1 LKNRERLKKQIN
13 FISEI
18 DKLKNIGRQT
28 YLIHDDRHEN
38 DAEHSWHI
46 AVMALILS
54 EYAEER
60 RLDILRVV
68 KMLLIHDIVEI
79 DAGDT
84 FIYDTEGNKDKWER
98 EQKAAERIFHLLPD
112 DQAKEL
118 YELWE
123 EFEEKES
130 EESKF
135 AASLDRFQPLLHN
148 YLTRGKA
155 WKEHNIQSRQV
166 KQRNEHMNNGS
177 SRLWNYAK
185 KLINSAVKRGYLHK

>member
-1 LKNRERLKKQIN
+1 MKNRERLKKQIN

-18 DKLKNIGRQT
+18 DKLKNIHRQT

-46 AVMALILS
+46 AIMALILS
-54 EYAEER
+54 EYAEEKG
-60 RLDILRVV
+60 LDLLRVV

-84 FIYDTEGNKDKWER
+84 FIYDTEGNKDKQER
-98 EQKAAERIFHLLPD
+98 EQLAAQRIFHLLPD

-118 YELWE
+118 HELWE
-123 EFEEKES
+123 EFEKQENQ
-130 EESKF
+130 ESKF
-135 AASLDRFQPLLHN
+135 AASLDRLQPLLHN
-148 YLTRGKA
+148 YLTRGKS
-155 WKEHNIQSRQV
+155 WKEHKIQSRQV

-177 SRLWNYAK
+177 SILWNYAK
-185 KLINSAVKRGYLHK
+185 KLIHSAVNRGYLQK

>member
-1 LKNRERLKKQIN
+1 MKNRDRLKKQIS
-13 FISEI
+13 FITEI
-18 DKLKNIGRQT
+18 DKLKNIYRQT

-46 AVMALILS
+46 ALMAFILS

-60 RLDILRVV
+60 ELDILRVV

-84 FIYDTEGNKDKWER
+84 FIYDTEGNKDKQER
-98 EQKAAERIFHLLPD
+98 EQKAAQRIFYLLPD

-118 YELWE
+118 HELWE
-123 EFEEKES
+123 EFERQES
-130 EESKF
+130 QESKF
-135 AASLDRFQPLLHN
+135 AASLDRLQPLLYN
-148 YLTRGKA
+148 YLTQGKS
-155 WKEHNIQSRQV
+155 WKEHKIHSRQV

-177 SRLWNYAK
+177 SILWNYAK
-185 KLINSAVKRGYLHK
+185 KLIHNAVTRGYLQK